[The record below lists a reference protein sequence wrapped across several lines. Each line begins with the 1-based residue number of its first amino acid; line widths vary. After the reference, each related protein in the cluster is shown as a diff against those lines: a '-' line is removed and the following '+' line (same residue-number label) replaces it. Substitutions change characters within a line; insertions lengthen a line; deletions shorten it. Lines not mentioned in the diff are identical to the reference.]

1 MMPMRSFLRY
11 LTGVMACLICSA
23 SSLCLPA
30 RTQVQGD
37 DSFPEVHN
45 WKNVVITLSRDACYG
60 TCPMYTVE
68 LHGDGTV
75 VYRGKRFVAVKGERR
90 GKVAEVAVQ
99 DLVAEFRKADFFSL
113 SDQYIAGVTDFPSY
127 TISIEIDGKKK
138 TVLDYV
144 GGQVGMPRTV
154 TDLENDIDRI
164 AGSDRWV
171 RQK

>member
-1 MMPMRSFLRY
+1 
-11 LTGVMACLICSA
+11 
-23 SSLCLPA
+23 
-30 RTQVQGD
+30 
-37 DSFPEVHN
+37 
-45 WKNVVITLSRDACYG
+45 
-60 TCPMYTVE
+60 MYTVE

-154 TDLENDIDRI
+154 TDLEKDIDRI